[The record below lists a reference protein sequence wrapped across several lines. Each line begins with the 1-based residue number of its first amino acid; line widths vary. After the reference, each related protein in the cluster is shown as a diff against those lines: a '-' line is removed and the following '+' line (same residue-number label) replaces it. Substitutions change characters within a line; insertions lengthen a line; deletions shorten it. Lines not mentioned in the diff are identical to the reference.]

1 MHKVMNEHSHH
12 SHSHHGHHCHHGH
25 SSVGRAF
32 TVGITL
38 NIAFVLIEIAYGLQ
52 ANSLALLADAGHN
65 ASDVLGL
72 VIALIAMRLA
82 LRKPSKRFTY
92 GLQSASI
99 MAALANALLLL
110 VAVGGISWEALQRLS
125 QPEQPAAMTMIVV
138 ASIGVFINGI
148 TAYFLHSGHHK
159 DLNIKGAYLHML
171 ADAAVSVGVVISGIV
186 MMNTGWLWIDPLVSL
201 VIALVIVAGTW
212 SLLRD
217 STSLALHAVP
227 RDIDIADV
235 KAYLKSL
242 NGVSEVHDLHI
253 WAMST
258 TGVALT
264 AHLLMPSG
272 HPGDAF
278 IHATVHELEHRFN
291 INHATLQI
299 EIGNSA
305 DTCALSSHA

>member
-1 MHKVMNEHSHH
+1 MNEHAHPPH
-12 SHSHHGHHCHHGH
+12 LHHGHCNHGRH
-25 SSVGRAF
+25 AVSRSLAI
-32 TVGITL
+32 GIAL
-38 NIAFVLIEIAYGLQ
+38 NVAFVAIEIAYGLQ

-138 ASIGVFINGI
+138 AAVGVFINGI
-148 TAYFLHSGHHK
+148 TAYFLHAGHHK
-159 DLNIKGAYLHML
+159 DLNIRSAYLHML
-171 ADAAVSVGVVISGIV
+171 ADATVSVGVVVSGIV

-227 RDIDIADV
+227 RNIDIGEV
-235 KAYLKSL
+235 KAYLKGL
-242 NGVSEVHDLHI
+242 DGVSEVHDLHV

-258 TGVALT
+258 TGVALS
-264 AHLLMPSG
+264 AHLLMPAG

-278 IHATVHELEHRFN
+278 IHSTTHELEHRFN

-305 DTCALSSHA
+305 DPCALSSHAG

>member
-1 MHKVMNEHSHH
+1 MNTHSHHH

-25 SSVGRAF
+25 TATSRSLAI
-32 TVGITL
+32 GIAL
-38 NIAFVLIEIAYGLQ
+38 NVAFVLIEIAYGLQ

-99 MAALANALLLL
+99 MAALGNALLLL
-110 VAVGGISWEALQRLS
+110 VAVGGISWEALQRFS
-125 QPEQPAAMTMIVV
+125 QPQQPAAMTMVVV
-138 ASIGVFINGI
+138 AAIGVFINGI
-148 TAYFLHSGHHK
+148 TAFFLHAGHHK

-201 VIALVIVAGTW
+201 VIAMVIVGGTW

-227 RDIDIADV
+227 RDIDIGEV
-235 KAYLKSL
+235 KSYLKGL
-242 NGVSEVHDLHI
+242 EGVTEVHDLHV

-258 TGVALT
+258 TGVALS

-278 IHATVHELEHRFN
+278 IHNTAHELEHRFH

-305 DTCALSSHA
+305 EACALSSHAG

>member
-1 MHKVMNEHSHH
+1 MNTHSHHH

-25 SSVGRAF
+25 TATSRSLAI
-32 TVGITL
+32 GIAL
-38 NIAFVLIEIAYGLQ
+38 NVAFVLIEIAYGLQ

-99 MAALANALLLL
+99 MAALGNALLLL
-110 VAVGGISWEALQRLS
+110 VAVGGISWEALQRFS
-125 QPEQPAAMTMIVV
+125 QPQQPAAMTMVVV
-138 ASIGVFINGI
+138 AAIGVFINGI
-148 TAYFLHSGHHK
+148 TAFFLHAGHHK

-201 VIALVIVAGTW
+201 VIALVIVGGTW

-227 RDIDIADV
+227 RDIDIGEV
-235 KAYLKSL
+235 KSYLKGL
-242 NGVSEVHDLHI
+242 EGVTEVHDLHV

-258 TGVALT
+258 TGVALS

-278 IHATVHELEHRFN
+278 IHATAHELEHRFH

-305 DTCALSSHA
+305 EACALSSHAG